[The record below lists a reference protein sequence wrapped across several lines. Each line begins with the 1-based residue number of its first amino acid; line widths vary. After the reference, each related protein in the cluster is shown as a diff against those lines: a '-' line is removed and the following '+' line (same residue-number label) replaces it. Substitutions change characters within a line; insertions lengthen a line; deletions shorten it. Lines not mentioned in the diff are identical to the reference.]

1 MLDYLS
7 LDEKDFICKWVKYA
21 GLLHCFN
28 DLYLS
33 KQENTDGRTMSLNL
47 WKRDKDTN
55 QYSLENVLED
65 MNVEYYIR
73 LGDGEKY
80 DLSELGI
87 EI

>member
-7 LDEKDFICKWVKYA
+7 LDEKDFIRNWVKYA

-33 KQENTDGRTMSLNL
+33 KQENTNDRTMSLNL
-47 WKRDKDTN
+47 WKIDEDTN
-55 QYSLENVLED
+55 QYSLMNTLED
-65 MNVEYYIR
+65 MNIEYFIK

-80 DLSELGI
+80 LLSDLGF